1 MNFAEEQQHSFSTSN
16 SESHSYISQGMVDSR
31 ALESLTSSQMYTSAR
46 LNPTG
51 ATRSVR
57 DLGTRVFYRNSP
69 AGSLSERNLAL
80 VDSMNKS
87 TLSEASMSV
96 MSPRSMCAFQRRPGL
111 FSVHKY
117 ASALASS
124 LCEGSPKDRLT
135 PKSVLSRIADNTK
148 RSQAHLDRIQAYA
161 DIPKN
166 PEVTS
171 MTRSKDPNIA
181 NSARRLDPVSR
192 ELAATVAQIAHHVT
206 RDESLAFGLDDTS
219 IINGSHIVH

>member
-1 MNFAEEQQHSFSTSN
+1 MNFAEEQQHSFSVSN
-16 SESHSYISQGMVDSR
+16 SESSSCISQEVADSR
-31 ALESLTSSQMYTSAR
+31 IPWSLASSRMHTSAR

-80 VDSMNKS
+80 VDSMNRS
-87 TLSEASMSV
+87 ALSEASMSV
-96 MSPRSMCAFQRRPGL
+96 MSPRSMRAFQRKPGL

-124 LCEGSPKDRLT
+124 LCEGTPKDKLT

-148 RSQAHLDRIQAYA
+148 RSQANLDRVYAYT

-166 PEVTS
+166 PEITS
-171 MTRSKDPNIA
+171 LTRSKDPDIA
-181 NSARRLDPVSR
+181 NSVRRLDPVSR
-192 ELAATVAQIAHHVT
+192 ELAETVAQIAHHVT
-206 RDESLAFGLDDTS
+206 RDEALAFGFDDDS
-219 IINGSHIVH
+219 NVYGLHVSH

>member
-1 MNFAEEQQHSFSTSN
+1 MNFADEQQLSFSASN
-16 SESHSYISQGMVDSR
+16 SEHHSFISQSTADSR
-31 ALESLTSSQMYTSAR
+31 AKGSLCSSRMCTSAR

-57 DLGTRVFYRNSP
+57 DLGTRVFYRNTP
-69 AGSLSERNLAL
+69 VGSLSERNLMI
-80 VDSMNKS
+80 VDSMNRS

-96 MSPRSMCAFQRRPGL
+96 MSPRSICAFQRKPGL

-124 LCEGSPKDRLT
+124 LCDGSPRDRLT
-135 PKSVLSRIADNTK
+135 PKGVLSRISDNTK
-148 RSQAHLDRIQAYA
+148 RSRLNLDRVQSNT

-166 PEVTS
+166 PEITQL
-171 MTRSKDPNIA
+171 TRSKDPDIA

-206 RDESLAFGLDDTS
+206 RDETLAFGFDDNFS
-219 IINGSHIVH
+219 I